1 MKKKLLKV
9 FSAVMI
15 LGMFS
20 ATSVMAYS
28 YSFGMMTENVARTG
42 YEKKQGSTAFAGV
55 HCSYL
60 NYPSATIRY
69 KVEKSGVGSVT
80 NYASLRGTGD
90 ISISYGE
97 TVNEKDLLRLVGH
110 NPASNGGITVSAS
123 GTWTP

>member
-20 ATSVMAYS
+20 ATSVMAYN
-28 YSFGMMTENVARTG
+28 YSFGMMPENVARTG
-42 YEKKQGSTAFAGV
+42 YEEKQGSTAFAGV
-55 HCSYL
+55 NCSYL

-69 KVEKSGVGSVT
+69 KVEKSGVGSVS
-80 NYASLRGTGD
+80 NYVSLRGTGS
-90 ISISYGE
+90 ISITYSQTAYS
-97 TVNEKDLLRLVGH
+97 KDKIRLAGH
-110 NPASNGGITVSAS
+110 NPASNGGITVFAS